1 MADWSSEKTLD
12 FIEEYR
18 KYTVLWRSVDK
29 NYKNREER
37 WSAFQELGEKY
48 SLDSKSILNKIKSLR
63 SYFHWEHSKVLK
75 KKNGSSAD
83 EIYRS
88 SWFAYKHMLFILQG
102 DETREGKDTITTLE
116 VLCPNSPNLLSL
128 TVCTR
133 HHRFTTLAHSSSLCH
148 SHSDAPGRLPRNS
161 LVSIPI
167 RLPIHR

>member
-37 WSAFQELGEKY
+37 RSALQELGEKY
-48 SLDSKSILNKIKSLR
+48 SLDSKSILKKIKSLR
-63 SYFHWEHSKVLK
+63 SYFSREHSKVLK
-75 KKNGSSAD
+75 KKSGSSAD

-102 DETREGKDTITTLE
+102 GEARKGKDTITTLE
-116 VLCPNSPNLLSL
+116 
-128 TVCTR
+128 
-133 HHRFTTLAHSSSLCH
+133 
-148 SHSDAPGRLPRNS
+148 S
-161 LVSIPI
+161 LVSICI
-167 RLPIHR
+167 WIFLNSELHSLYYR

>member
-12 FIEEYR
+12 FIDEYR

-37 WSAFQELGEKY
+37 RSALQDLGEKY

-63 SYFHWEHSKVLK
+63 SYFHREHSKVLK
-75 KKNGSSAD
+75 KKSGSSAD

-116 VLCPNSPNLLSL
+116 E
-128 TVCTR
+128 
-133 HHRFTTLAHSSSLCH
+133 
-148 SHSDAPGRLPRNS
+148 S
-161 LVSIPI
+161 LVSIRI
-167 RLPIHR
+167 WIFLSLNYIACTADI

>member
-18 KYTVLWRSVDK
+18 KYTVLWHSVDK

-37 WSAFQELGEKY
+37 RSALQVLGEKY

-63 SYFHWEHSKVLK
+63 SYFHREHSKVLK
-75 KKNGSSAD
+75 KKSGSSAD

-102 DETREGKDTITTLE
+102 DETREGKDTITTL
-116 VLCPNSPNLLSL
+116 
-128 TVCTR
+128 
-133 HHRFTTLAHSSSLCH
+133 
-148 SHSDAPGRLPRNS
+148 
-161 LVSIPI
+161 
-167 RLPIHR
+167 

>member
-1 MADWSSEKTLD
+1 MADWSSEKTE

-37 WSAFQELGEKY
+37 RSALQDLGEKY

-63 SYFHWEHSKVLK
+63 SYFHREHSKVLK
-75 KKNGSSAD
+75 KKSGSSAD

-102 DETREGKDTITTLE
+102 DETRDGKDTITTLVE
-116 VLCPNSPNLLSL
+116 
-128 TVCTR
+128 
-133 HHRFTTLAHSSSLCH
+133 
-148 SHSDAPGRLPRNS
+148 S
-161 LVSIPI
+161 LVSIRI
-167 RLPIHR
+167 WIFFKFELHRLYCRYLELHSL